1 MLRYMYL
8 ELLLLWSNMPIVGQS
23 EIRCIASYKL
33 EMKDEAAFKATFS
46 LYHTAILT
54 ICR

>member
-1 MLRYMYL
+1 MYL

-23 EIRCIASYKL
+23 QIRLIVSYKP
-33 EMKDEAAFKATFS
+33 EVKDAAAFSATFS